1 MNKNGPVVIIED
13 DDDDQAI
20 LKEVFENLGYPNEVI
35 FFSDGLEALK
45 YLHQTEALPFLI
57 LSDINMPKLDGFAL
71 RQKLKSDAALQLK
84 CIPYL
89 FFSTAATQKA
99 VVDAYSLSVQG
110 FFVKQ
115 SSIAEIEATIF
126 AIMDIGSDVLHLIIL
141 LTFKTYKQ
149 NQVSENR
156 DGKLFACRCR

>member
-13 DDDDQAI
+13 DEDDQAI
-20 LKEVFENLGYPNEVI
+20 LKEVFENLDYPNEVI
-35 FFSDGLEALK
+35 FFGDGQSALD
-45 YLHQTEALPFLI
+45 YLHQTEVLPFLI

-71 RQKLKSDAALQLK
+71 RQKLKSDAALQIK

-99 VVDAYSLSVQG
+99 VIDAYSLSVQG

-115 SSIAEIEATIF
+115 SSIAEIEATISS
-126 AIMDIGSDVLHLIIL
+126 IMEYW
-141 LTFKTYKQ
+141 K
-149 NQVSENR
+149 
-156 DGKLFACRCR
+156 RCAAPNNFV